1 MHLWFDHLKYYQ
13 DKTVADK
20 TQSNIRKKQPTKQT
34 CVKNTQG

>member
-20 TQSNIRKKQPTKQT
+20 PQSNIRKNNQT
-34 CVKNTQG
+34 NKPV